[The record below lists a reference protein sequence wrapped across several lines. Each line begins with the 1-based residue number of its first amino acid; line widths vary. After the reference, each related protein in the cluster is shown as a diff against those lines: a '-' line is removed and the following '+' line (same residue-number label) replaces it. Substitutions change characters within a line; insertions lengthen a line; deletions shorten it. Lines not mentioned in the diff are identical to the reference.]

1 VLFNIQYP
9 SRKERRQLVILLL
22 LLISFVIF
30 YLAGLI
36 NSGLKYLLSDFSLIS
51 NEIKIDMF
59 GVIIAPIV
67 EETLKFLGYSIIF
80 LYAFNDK
87 FRLGYW
93 DKFEFADDYL
103 GIAFVFS
110 VGIFGFSEGIA
121 KNIVFNPLCLVSF
134 VLLNIFIH
142 ITYSIYP
149 FILGRSYNNQFLF
162 FLPIAILLH
171 SVHNFILTSLW
182 NNKWVT
188 FTMVTIFLL
197 PVLFVIRTKVLSFI
211 NKYSPFKINNS
222 QIVIIFSVIYLSI
235 FLCCLLAF
243 N

>member
-1 VLFNIQYP
+1 MRLFI
-9 SRKERRQLVILLL
+9 ILLF
-22 LLISFVIF
+22 LISFIIF
-30 YLAGLI
+30 RLAGLI
-36 NSGLKYLLSDFSLIS
+36 NTGLKYLLSNLSLTL
-51 NEIKIDMF
+51 NGIKIDTW
-59 GVIIAPIV
+59 GVIIAPTV
-67 EETLKFLGYSIIF
+67 EETLKFLGYGILF
-80 LYAFNDK
+80 LYDFNDK

-93 DKFEFADDYL
+93 DKFEFVDNYL

-110 VGIFGFSEGIA
+110 VGVFGFLEGFY
-121 KNIVFNPLCLVSF
+121 KNLVFNSLCLVSF
-134 VLLNIFIH
+134 ILLNISIH

-149 FILGRSYNNQFLF
+149 LILGRSYNNQFLF

-171 SVHNFILTSLW
+171 SVHNFILISLW

-197 PVLFVIRTKVLSFI
+197 PVLFVIRANVLSFI